1 MRTPKGNLPR
11 VFNEHLS
18 KETLQTVLGIELL
31 EHGDGVVKGRVP
43 VTDKV
48 RQEFGLVHGGVYAA
62 MAEGLCSLGTFFA
75 VQGQGMLVMGQQNNT
90 SFLRPVTEGTV
101 HCECRARHMGR
112 TSWVWD
118 VDHTDDQGRLC
129 ALSRVTVAV
138 RPPRALAP
146 SDPGSGS

>member
-11 VFNEHLS
+11 VFDEHLN

-31 EHGDGVVKGRVP
+31 EHGDGVVKGRVA

-75 VQGQGMLVMGQQNNT
+75 VQDQGMLAMGQQNNT

-101 HCECRARHMGR
+101 HCECRALHRGR

-118 VDHTDDQGRLC
+118 AEHTDDQGRLC

-138 RPPRALAP
+138 RPPPAPAP

>member
-11 VFNEHLS
+11 VFDEHLS
-18 KETLQTVLGIELL
+18 KETLTTVLGIELV

-48 RQEFGLVHGGVYAA
+48 TLMY
-62 MAEGLCSLGTFFA
+62 
-75 VQGQGMLVMGQQNNT
+75 MLTNGIQQNNT
-90 SFLRPVTEGTV
+90 SFLRPITEGTV
-101 HCECRARHMGR
+101 HCECRALHRGR

-118 VDHTDDQGRLC
+118 AEHTDDQGRLC

-138 RPPRALAP
+138 RPPP
-146 SDPGSGS
+146 SPSA